1 MKSKTYIIKP
11 VCMALILIFTS
22 LFGIAVNAQEVQFSQ
37 IEFNAFE
44 DLTIDTD
51 NLTGFNTQ
59 NEAEDTLL
67 EKYNSVK
74 VKGSEKTVPII
85 SWAIE
90 ENPASYDVK
99 KPGKYTFI
107 ASLDSNFEMEF
118 SDQTIIYPKINIII
132 KQAETPKITIT
143 KFSDFSN
150 IQLNSTETDG
160 FATLN
165 EAKSSLLKKYSTVK
179 VNGSQDELQISSWS
193 FDEKVRE
200 YTPTKE
206 GTYTF
211 IASIADSEKYDT
223 SKLNISLPKIKI
235 VVTAPKGNAK
245 ITVRNDNNE
254 KISDADIIISN
265 QDNSYYGATDK
276 FGECII
282 NNIKFGSYKV
292 IIACNNKSF
301 TQNVIIN
308 NQNTVNIKCIIETEK
323 AITTTE
329 TTSATTTTKTE
340 TEKTTTTK
348 KPAETTSAI
357 DYVQELTNN
366 KNEPIEITTLES
378 SNGLMV
384 GISIDKLSDA
394 QQAEIRNMSADE
406 IYSEIQ
412 KAVDAVSTVNFI
424 ETTDDAKQELANET
438 KGEYVRTIPVNFTLH
453 AKFAFPVKVS
463 ITAGKG
469 IYPVGNDYSLYY
481 YNPETK
487 QLEETGKASV
497 DENGIVTFVI
507 SHCSDY
513 FILDKKIAANNSSE
527 SINTT
532 ISETS
537 VFSAETKADIE
548 GTPIL
553 QPNAVNSDVAVNNE
567 KAVMAQMKNET
578 VTTPAETTQA
588 TTTQI
593 TDTKESARKAFGK
606 KLIIFGFVLTISC
619 SWLLSKRNKVKRL
632 HNDIDD
638 ED

>member
-1 MKSKTYIIKP
+1 
-11 VCMALILIFTS
+11 MALILIFTS

-67 EKYNSVK
+67 KKYNSVK

-107 ASLDSNFEMEF
+107 ASLDSDFEMEF

-193 FDEKVRE
+193 FDEKGRE

-245 ITVRNDNNE
+245 IKDGTH
-254 KISDADIIISN
+254 SA
-265 QDNSYYGATDK
+265 
-276 FGECII
+276 
-282 NNIKFGSYKV
+282 
-292 IIACNNKSF
+292 
-301 TQNVIIN
+301 
-308 NQNTVNIKCIIETEK
+308 K
-323 AITTTE
+323 AFWKQGFMANFLGKTRG
-329 TTSATTTTKTE
+329 SATPPP
-340 TEKTTTTK
+340 
-348 KPAETTSAI
+348 PAPNYLLISSCLPCQTYRTCQTSPSDLPCRTYRTYRTSPFDLPSRTCQTCRSCPAVWI
-357 DYVQELTNN
+357 FSYRTSRTSRTCPSDLPYH
-366 KNEPIEITTLES
+366 S
-378 SNGLMV
+378 SRTCPSGQL
-384 GISIDKLSDA
+384 
-394 QQAEIRNMSADE
+394 QRQR
-406 IYSEIQ
+406 Q
-412 KAVDAVSTVNFI
+412 KYTW
-424 ETTDDAKQELANET
+424 K
-438 KGEYVRTIPVNFTLH
+438 
-453 AKFAFPVKVS
+453 
-463 ITAGKG
+463 
-469 IYPVGNDYSLYY
+469 
-481 YNPETK
+481 
-487 QLEETGKASV
+487 
-497 DENGIVTFVI
+497 
-507 SHCSDY
+507 
-513 FILDKKIAANNSSE
+513 
-527 SINTT
+527 
-532 ISETS
+532 
-537 VFSAETKADIE
+537 
-548 GTPIL
+548 
-553 QPNAVNSDVAVNNE
+553 
-567 KAVMAQMKNET
+567 
-578 VTTPAETTQA
+578 
-588 TTTQI
+588 
-593 TDTKESARKAFGK
+593 ARKQQRW
-606 KLIIFGFVLTISC
+606 I
-619 SWLLSKRNKVKRL
+619 
-632 HNDIDD
+632 
-638 ED
+638 